1 MPQLTRLAEFQA
13 VLADYHMSDEAKR
26 LLAEAPLVILTGI
39 TASGRNTIIRELLKT
54 GEYHFVV
61 SDTTRPPRSNDG
73 VMEQNGVEYWF
84 RTEEDLLADLRVGA
98 FIEAAIIHQQ
108 QVSGISLRELQAA
121 RVDNKIAI
129 NEIETQGVDRI
140 MQAVPGALVPIFV
153 LPPSF
158 EVWQERWAKRG
169 QISNEERQKR
179 MASARAELDAALTKG
194 YYHFLVNDD
203 LQKAVSGIQKIVA
216 GTIDP
221 AHEAAGRRV
230 AEAIRSQL

>member
-1 MPQLTRLAEFQA
+1 MPQLTHLAEFQA
-13 VLADYHMSDEAKR
+13 ILSDYRMSDEARR

-39 TASGRNTIIRELLKT
+39 TSSGRNTIIRELLKSGT
-54 GEYHFVV
+54 FHFVV

-84 RTEEDLLADLRVGA
+84 RTEEDMLSDLRSGA

-108 QVSGISLRELQAA
+108 QVSGISLRELRAA
-121 RVDNKIAI
+121 RTDNKIAI

-158 EVWQERWAKRG
+158 AEWQERWAKRG
-169 QISNEERQKR
+169 KISAEEHHKR

-203 LQKAVSGIQKIVA
+203 LQKAVSGVQKIVS

-221 AHEAAGRRV
+221 AHEAKGRQV
-230 AEAIRSQL
+230 AEQILSQL